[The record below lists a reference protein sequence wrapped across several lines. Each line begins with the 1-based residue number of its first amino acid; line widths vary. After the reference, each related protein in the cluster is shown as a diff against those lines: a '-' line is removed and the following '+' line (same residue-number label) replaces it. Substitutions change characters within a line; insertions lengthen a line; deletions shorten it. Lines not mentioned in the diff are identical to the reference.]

1 MGHFYS
7 NAYGRV
13 RLAGQD
19 ESPRLKWIGSKRS
32 EAAKWVIFTQ
42 LRMAVCVWRVKMSR
56 HDSNGLAAWCG
67 GGEMSHFYSNAYGC
81 VCMAGRD
88 ESPRLNWIG
97 SKRADAVK

>member
-42 LRMAVCVWRVKMSR
+42 MHMAVCVWRVKMSR
-56 HDSNGLAAWCG
+56 HDSNGLAA
-67 GGEMSHFYSNAYGC
+67 C
-81 VCMAGRD
+81 VRW
-88 ESPRLNWIG
+88 R
-97 SKRADAVK
+97 